1 MDWRGVRFPT
11 PIGVPDP
18 EVIVSK
24 KMSFLLALIWGLMA
38 SLPGY
43 AQDQPSLGDVA
54 RQVRKD
60 KEKNATQSK
69 TVITDDTMPSSKG
82 LSGLGDMGSSQG
94 GGDGNRIATAMAG
107 LDKAEAALNKLEP
120 LDRTTLGKAAL
131 LDNDV
136 DFPGRR
142 AWEDKLYAAK
152 EQYVSH
158 GRELFR
164 EMRQILADAQSMQ
177 SSQGGQG
184 KLSPNDP
191 RAQQLLKRLQEI
203 VQDAVRTESAYQSVV
218 MEGWDRAK
226 QAKH

>member
-1 MDWRGVRFPT
+1 ML
-11 PIGVPDP
+11 
-18 EVIVSK
+18 K
-24 KMSFLLALIWGLMA
+24 KMSFLLALTWLLMP
-38 SLPGY
+38 SVPSY

-60 KEKNATQSK
+60 KEKNAAQSK
-69 TVITDDTMPSSKG
+69 TVITDDTMPSDRA
-82 LSGLGDMGSSQG
+82 LNGLGDLNSSQG
-94 GGDGNRIATAMAG
+94 GGDGGRIATALAG
-107 LDKAEAALNKLEP
+107 VDKAEAALNKLDP
-120 LDRTTLGKAAL
+120 MDRATLAKAAL

-136 DFPGRR
+136 DFTGRH

-164 EMRQILADAQSMQ
+164 EMRQILADVQAMQ
-177 SSQGGQG
+177 AAQGGQG
-184 KLSPNDP
+184 KMSPNDP
-191 RAQQLLKRLQEI
+191 RAQQLLKRVQEM